1 MLETVGDTHY
11 DTFFAV
17 FVTLMSGILGLLEK
31 WNSGGDT
38 IYCLDVDMASFKPC
52 ADWQY

>member
-1 MLETVGDTHY
+1 METVGDTHY

-17 FVTLMSGILGLLEK
+17 FVTLMSGIVGLPEK
-31 WNSGGDT
+31 WNGGGDALC
-38 IYCLDVDMASFKPC
+38 CLGVGLASFRLR